1 VLYGVRIKAS
11 RQKAATINPFHR
23 QGRSKA
29 TTGLVGKC
37 TIKWTR
43 LTCSTFAAN
52 AVQLQLHALGYNL
65 GKLPARWRRW
75 SRSRTGPLTS
85 LKEKLIKIGAKVVSP
100 AARHPTAKFPG
111 DFAAYRK
118 TGRSH
123 HQRQRETFDSCV
135 RATDG
140 RSASWPDQTL
150 ERHSGRL
157 ECREAAPFQAIQK
170 IATIQASSG
179 VIWSIPLQ
187 RLLAVEKAGLSIRRS
202 VVETRDQRHPGRSYI
217 RERQLDR
224 LR

>member
-1 VLYGVRIKAS
+1 MQHVRCQ
-11 RQKAATINPFHR
+11 RRAAPAR
-23 QGRSKA
+23 
-29 TTGLVGKC
+29 
-37 TIKWTR
+37 TR
-43 LTCSTFAAN
+43 L
-52 AVQLQLHALGYNL
+52 QPRQ
-65 GKLPARWRRW
+65 LPARWRRW

-85 LKEKLIKIGAKVVSP
+85 LKEKLIKIGAKVVSHGRSP
-100 AARHPTAKFPG
+100 SHGKFSRRFCG
-111 DFAAYRK
+111 LSQNRL
-118 TGRSH
+118 SH

-135 RATDG
+135 RATEAG
-140 RSASWPDQTL
+140 VPVGQITL